1 MFRSTR
7 WVWPVLVG
15 LILGLIIMVYTTS
28 GERTQIT
35 VVERWLRDA
44 VSPLQKGITSVI
56 DQVTETWNLFVNL
69 GQIQRENQLL
79 KEKLARLAAEN
90 ALLQESAREN
100 KRWAAL
106 FAFQQDSEYN
116 LLAARVIGR
125 AIPDWFNLITIDKGE
140 LAGVRPGLP
149 VITTAGVVGQ
159 VRQVTAN
166 TATVLLAIDSR
177 SAIGGITAD
186 NRDYVL
192 VEGAQDQSRLLK
204 VRPLADD
211 ARLEVGGQVL
221 TSGLGDIYP
230 KGLTVGEI
238 VEVQE
243 DQYGLTVTGLL
254 KPATDFAR
262 LEEVFVILPN

>member
-7 WVWPVLVG
+7 WVWPILIG
-15 LILGLIIMVYTTS
+15 LILGLLVMVYTTS

-35 VVERWLRDA
+35 VVERLLRDA
-44 VSPLQKGITSVI
+44 VSPLQDGITSI
-56 DQVTETWNLFVNL
+56 IYQVTETWNSFVNL
-69 GQIQRENQLL
+69 GRIQRENLQL

-90 ALLQESAREN
+90 SLLQESAREN

-106 FAFQQDSEYN
+106 FEFQQKSEYN
-116 LLAARVIGR
+116 LVAAQVIGR

-140 LAGVRPGLP
+140 LAGIKPGLP

-159 VRQVTAN
+159 VRQATAN

-204 VRPLADD
+204 VKPLASD
-211 ARLEVGGQVL
+211 ARLEVGCQVV
-221 TSGLGDIYP
+221 TSGLGAIYP
-230 KGLTVGEI
+230 KGLPIGEI

-254 KPATDFAR
+254 QPATDFSR
-262 LEEVFVILPN
+262 LEEVFVILPD